1 MAAWPRIAAL
11 AMLLAAMVAL
21 MAFQWLPALMFLP
34 VAAGLLVWDDS
45 AGGESSGHGKGHW

>member
-21 MAFQWLPALMFLP
+21 MAFQWLPALLFLP
-34 VAAGLLVWDDS
+34 AAGALLVWDGS
-45 AGGESSGHGKGHW
+45 ARGRSSGPGKGHG

>member
-21 MAFQWLPALMFLP
+21 MAFQWLPALMFL
-34 VAAGLLVWDDS
+34 LVWDGS
-45 AGGESSGHGKGHW
+45 GRGRSSGSGKGHG

>member
-21 MAFQWLPALMFLP
+21 MAFQWLPALLFLP
-34 VAAGLLVWDDS
+34 AEGALLVWDGS
-45 AGGESSGHGKGHW
+45 ARGRSSGPGKGHG